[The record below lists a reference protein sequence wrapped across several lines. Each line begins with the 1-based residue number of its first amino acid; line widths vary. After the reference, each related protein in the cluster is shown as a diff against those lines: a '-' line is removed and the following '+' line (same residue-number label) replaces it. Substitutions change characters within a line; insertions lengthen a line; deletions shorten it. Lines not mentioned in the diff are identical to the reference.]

1 MVPKVELAGRALVVT
16 LVEQME
22 HGRALQGPRADVVNE
37 VHKRVEL
44 VLSERHGDGAID
56 LVLAMPNVLHQPR
69 VRLVLRPDQ
78 SLMYVRSSRSPS
90 YRPRISDQR
99 LIRRKDATLIGL
111 DELDTVE
118 RRSHNG
124 QLSGMMKRTPPP
136 AVAGPPLELPP
147 EPAPNAPAAMF
158 AAAPDP
164 LPAVPWPK
172 RDDAPPPGFFPTP
185 VPPAPPGNVALPPP

>member
-44 VLSERHGDGAID
+44 VLSERHGDAAID

-78 SLMYVRSSRSPS
+78 SLMYVRSSRSHPIVHGS
-90 YRPRISDQR
+90 
-99 LIRRKDATLIGL
+99 
-111 DELDTVE
+111 
-118 RRSHNG
+118 
-124 QLSGMMKRTPPP
+124 
-136 AVAGPPLELPP
+136 
-147 EPAPNAPAAMF
+147 
-158 AAAPDP
+158 
-164 LPAVPWPK
+164 
-172 RDDAPPPGFFPTP
+172 PTK
-185 VPPAPPGNVALPPP
+185 G